1 MTIPEVMMALSL
13 ASNTTKVVLAGDHMQ
28 VS

>member
-1 MTIPEVMMALSL
+1 MMALSL

-28 VS
+28 VSTIVVI